1 MISKTLLAIYPDIM
15 FCVCRS
21 TDKRFKIPNPTFTDL
36 VVKSDDI
43 NMENNPAYQCSSK
56 QDDVKDHH
64 YEVINIDNKVVNPV
78 N

>member
-15 FCVCRS
+15 FHVCRS
-21 TDKRFKIPNPTFTDL
+21 TDKKFTNPTFIDL
-36 VVKSDDI
+36 VVKYDDI

-64 YEVINIDNKVVNPV
+64 YEAISVDNKVVKSV

>member
-1 MISKTLLAIYPDIM
+1 MWLCIGRCIHAVYTIVISGPLT
-15 FCVCRS
+15 R
-21 TDKRFKIPNPTFTDL
+21 RFEVPNPTYADL

-64 YEVINIDNKVVNPV
+64 YEAINVDDKVIKPV